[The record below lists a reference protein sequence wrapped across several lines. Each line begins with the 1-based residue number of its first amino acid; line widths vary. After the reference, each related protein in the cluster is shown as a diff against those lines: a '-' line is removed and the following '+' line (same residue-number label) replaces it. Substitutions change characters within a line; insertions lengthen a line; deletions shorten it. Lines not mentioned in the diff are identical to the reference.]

1 MKRIISFVLLLI
13 TFMLIFTLPAY
24 PAPPH
29 HEHTLPLRSILC
41 YIAVVLGCGVTAH
54 LMIREK
60 NRAKENSLAITE
72 PVNMI

>member
-13 TFMLIFTLPAY
+13 TFLLIATLPAY

-29 HEHTLPLRSILC
+29 HEHALPLRSILC
-41 YIAVVLGCGVTAH
+41 YIAAVLGCGVTAY

-60 NRAKENSLAITE
+60 NRAKENSPALSE
-72 PVNMI
+72 PMNMI